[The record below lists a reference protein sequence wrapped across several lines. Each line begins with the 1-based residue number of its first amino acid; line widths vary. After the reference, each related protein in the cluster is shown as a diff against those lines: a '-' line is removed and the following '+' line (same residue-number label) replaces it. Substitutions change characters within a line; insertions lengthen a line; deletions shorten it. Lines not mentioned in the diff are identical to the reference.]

1 MGATLGQG
9 FHFGRPAPIPTGTPA
24 AGPPVR
30 FLGSG
35 PAAEGPTPFG
45 LVSARRA
52 LRRGDLQLVRA
63 LAEHVAG
70 QARSV
75 GSACVVLASV
85 GARTADVPSAGALAD
100 LLAPHFAALI
110 SACSL
115 GRGGDA
121 YEFAVSY
128 ERTLVVGCARALVSR
143 LRPLD

>member
-1 MGATLGQG
+1 M
-9 FHFGRPAPIPTGTPA
+9 
-24 AGPPVR
+24 
-30 FLGSG
+30 
-35 PAAEGPTPFG
+35 
-45 LVSARRA
+45 
-52 LRRGDLQLVRA
+52 
-63 LAEHVAG
+63 
-70 QARSV
+70 